1 MFCQSRNSRDEGS
14 SAAAQSP
21 SGLTPPTDALYWTQ
35 YPVWYPIFRKHAPKS
50 SLINISTTQPE
61 FVRWMETDSITLP
74 VGSGPSTA
82 PPKISSIPSPSAS
95 VASDESDSDDDDDE
109 DEEEPVRLEQ
119 LDSAIRK
126 VLEKYDGGPV
136 FPKLNWSAPQ
146 DAAFMLAGNA
156 LQCRHPEDVYLVLKS
171 SEFASRDIEQLQ
183 HLASA
188 PASSHLQ
195 LVLKQW
201 ASFNR
206 SYEFRVFVRENL
218 LIAISQRDATF
229 YPHLQPVSLQEELC
243 DQIYD
248 FWYDVVRP
256 LSRPASSLANGDGNK
271 ESRPKF
277 PLKDYVMDVYISKDR
292 SRVWIV
298 DFNPWLPRTDPLLF
312 DYDELE
318 SISRESLLRPP
329 SPEEDPNEDEDSL
342 LRLAISSPAQPPQ
355 TSGESSQDP
364 RPRPWC
370 EEDVVF
376 RVLDDQRMQSNSATY
391 SSNMVPHDLVDFAK
405 ATTSAGGNP
414 GSQGLSVDQVVEQW
428 NKTIL
433 AQEAQQEQDFVQISI
448 SVRGCQSQEASCRT
462 APDASVLM

>member
-1 MFCQSRNSRDEGS
+1 MCETDKLEL
-14 SAAAQSP
+14 
-21 SGLTPPTDALYWTQ
+21 GLTPPTDALYWTQ

-61 FVRWMETDSITLP
+61 FVQWMETDSITLP
-74 VGSGPSTA
+74 AGSGPSTA
-82 PPKISSIPSPSAS
+82 PPKISSIPSHSSSA
-95 VASDESDSDDDDDE
+95 ASDKSDSDDDDDE

-183 HLASA
+183 HLTSA
-188 PASSHLQ
+188 PASSQSAAEDTTSQNATSDQEPGNVDLVTCSNSDATADGKKDWSLQ

-256 LSRPASSLANGDGNK
+256 LSSPASSLANGDGNK

-298 DFNPWLPRTDPLLF
+298 DLNPWLPRTDPLLF

-329 SPEEDPNEDEDSL
+329 SPEEDPNKDEDSL

-433 AQEAQQEQDFVQISI
+433 AQEAQQ
-448 SVRGCQSQEASCRT
+448 
-462 APDASVLM
+462 